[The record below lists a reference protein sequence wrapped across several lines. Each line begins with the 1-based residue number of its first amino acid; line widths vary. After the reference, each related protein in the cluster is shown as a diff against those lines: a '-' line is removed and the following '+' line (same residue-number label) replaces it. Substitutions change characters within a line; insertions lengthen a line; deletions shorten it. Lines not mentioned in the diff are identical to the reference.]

1 MTLSDELMDIP
12 GSQPNFLDALGESE
26 AVRVA
31 DCSLPG
37 SQEGHFVA
45 IQSWISGMAR
55 SQGMLGG
62 VLCRTGGGTDRYLVV
77 TLWRD
82 QASQQGYVEDIFP
95 S

>member
-1 MTLSDELMDIP
+1 MTLFDELMDIP
-12 GSQPNFLDALGESE
+12 GSQPNVLKALGESE

-45 IQSWISGMAR
+45 IQSWISVMAR

-62 VLCRTGGGTDRYLVV
+62 VLCRTGGGTGRYLAVI
-77 TLWRD
+77 LWPD
-82 QASQQGYVEDIFP
+82 QASQQG
-95 S
+95 